1 MTKATP
7 SAPALSF
14 HDQKFDITSR
24 DGQQWLRVSQIG
36 RALGYAHPDAHMTR
50 LYQKHAAEFTDSMT
64 AVVKLKT
71 AGGMQEVRIF
81 SLRGAHLLG
90 MFARTERAAEFRRW
104 VLDIL
109 DAQNE
114 AEAQRRAKPG
124 ANALTVQ
131 QVPQARAGISKELR
145 QHINRTAHQI
155 ALKQYDTIHSLLTE
169 CAADNLA
176 CGAKEADVFGYVE
189 AYADTADG
197 VCIANVRDLKELVWN
212 AEQVINTAAQAV
224 ANIRRIEKRSGY
236 RLAMRIKR
244 HEWENPDFHK
254 HDRLVQEVLERMT
267 GEDE

>member
-1 MTKATP
+1 MTKHTP
-7 SAPALSF
+7 SVPTLAF
-14 HDQKFDITSR
+14 HETTFHPITR
-24 DGQQWLRVSQIG
+24 KGQPWLTAAEIG
-36 RALGYAHPDAHMTR
+36 KAMGYLDDKSIHRAYARHS
-50 LYQKHAAEFTDSMT
+50 AEFTEHMT
-64 AVVKLKT
+64 GVVKLT
-71 AGGMQEVRIF
+71 TPSGEQDVRVF

-114 AEAQRRAKPG
+114 GTAQRRAKPG

-131 QVPQARAGISKELR
+131 PAPQARAGISKELR

-155 ALKQYDTIHSLLTE
+155 ALKQYDTIHAILTE

-176 CGAKEADVFGYVE
+176 CGAKEADVFSYVE

-224 ANIRRIEKRSGY
+224 ANIRRIEQRSGY
-236 RLAMRIKR
+236 QLAMRIKR
-244 HEWENPDFHK
+244 SEWENPEFHK

-267 GEDE
+267 GEDA

>member
-1 MTKATP
+1 MTKHTL
-7 SAPALSF
+7 SVPALAF
-14 HDQKFDITSR
+14 HETTFHPITR
-24 DGQQWLRVSQIG
+24 AGQPWLTAAEIAA
-36 RALGYAHPDAHMTR
+36 ALGYASDDAISR
-50 LYQKHAAEFTDSMT
+50 IYRRRAAEFTGAMT
-64 AVVKLKT
+64 ETVKLT
-71 AGGMQEVRIF
+71 ASGNLQKEARIF

-90 MFARTERAAEFRRW
+90 MFARTDRAAEFRRW

-131 QVPQARAGISKELR
+131 PVPQARAAISKELR

-155 ALKQYDTIHSLLTE
+155 ALKQYDTIHRLLTE

-176 CGAKEADVFGYVE
+176 CGAKEADCFGYVE
-189 AYADTADG
+189 AFADTADG

-224 ANIRRIEKRSGY
+224 ANIRRIENRSGY